1 MEMQA
6 MTSTQ
11 RVLRLLRAE
20 VPDAEIKFTGGG
32 HIKMT
37 LPNGKSVFVSAS
49 PSDEYF
55 FMRTVKADI
64 KRALRGGDNDQ

>member
-1 MEMQA
+1 MEMQE

-20 VPDAEIKFTGGG
+20 VPEAEIKFTGGG
-32 HIKMT
+32 HIKVT

-55 FMRTVKADI
+55 FMRSVKADI
-64 KRALRGGDNDQ
+64 KRAMQGGNDE